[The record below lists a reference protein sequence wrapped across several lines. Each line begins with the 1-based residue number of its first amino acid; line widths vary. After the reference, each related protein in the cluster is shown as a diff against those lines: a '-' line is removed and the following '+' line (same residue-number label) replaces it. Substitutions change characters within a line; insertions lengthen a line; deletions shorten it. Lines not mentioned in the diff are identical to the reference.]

1 MDFLWPEGI
10 RPEYL
15 RAPPHHHHLPA
26 EEVTVEENDNS
37 GIININGP
45 LGQVVPFMPPK
56 SNWAPKK
63 PSPLRAVWTVEVEE
77 EEKIPLAP
85 LEKEIGNGAEP
96 VDYWFL

>member
-15 RAPPHHHHLPA
+15 RGPPHH

-45 LGQVVPFMPPK
+45 LGQVVPFMPRK

-77 EEKIPLAP
+77 EEEIPLVP
-85 LEKEIGNGAEP
+85 LEKGIDNGAEP

>member
-15 RAPPHHHHLPA
+15 RGPPHHQ
-26 EEVTVEENDNS
+26 EVTVEENNS

-45 LGQVVPFMPPK
+45 LGQVVPFMPRK
-56 SNWAPKK
+56 SKWAPKK

-77 EEKIPLAP
+77 EEEIPLVP
-85 LEKEIGNGAEP
+85 LEKEIDNGAEP